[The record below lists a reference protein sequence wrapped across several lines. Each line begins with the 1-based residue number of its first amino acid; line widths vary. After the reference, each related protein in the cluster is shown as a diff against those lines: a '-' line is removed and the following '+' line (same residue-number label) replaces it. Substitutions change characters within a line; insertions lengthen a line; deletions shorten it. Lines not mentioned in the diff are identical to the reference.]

1 MEEKKDKINS
11 LRKDLSVLDRWSKG
25 ELHNEATKDQLENR
39 YNVKHK
45 GLELVIEELK
55 QRVMTLSELR
65 RYEARIEQ
73 YTQNKMFQ
81 TNQVKFFKRLKK
93 EKKK

>member
-1 MEEKKDKINS
+1 M
-11 LRKDLSVLDRWSKG
+11 
-25 ELHNEATKDQLENR
+25 ENR
-39 YNVKHK
+39 YNVKDK

>member
-11 LRKDLSVLDRWSKG
+11 LRKDLSALDRWSKG

-39 YNVKHK
+39 YNVKDK
-45 GLELVIEELK
+45 GLELVIEEMK